1 MSQTV
6 SASES
11 QTIKTDLNVNEILD
25 DLLYRS
31 TKPNPNREI
40 LVASSVAHKNSNNN
54 NNKSQCRQRHP
65 ALLLPAI
72 ADKSSHSSVSPLRNV
87 NNGNCVPVVVSRQN
101 SANYWNQYPSESEF
115 DTTRIDN
122 YLNALNL
129 SRRHR
134 SQRSS
139 SKQNIKP
146 MRSRS
151 VDTTL
156 GRLRLSIH
164 KPVNTILNAIT
175 SPSGAK
181 IVSSTSC
188 QSAGGSSKSQN
199 NRNAL
204 VTRSESLNS
213 EGSSLSG
220 ESVCCEFNS
229 SISHPGKS
237 VLKKT
242 NATNPVHMGPGKKN
256 VTFSAFATIQLMEG

>member
-6 SASES
+6 SLSETHS
-11 QTIKTDLNVNEILD
+11 LKSELNINEILD

-31 TKPNPNREI
+31 SKPNPNREI
-40 LVASSVAHKNSNNN
+40 LIAPTVGHKNGTINS
-54 NNKSQCRQRHP
+54 KSQCRQRQP
-65 ALLLPAI
+65 ALLLPA
-72 ADKSSHSSVSPLRNV
+72 KTENGLHSSSSVQRHSHSNS
-87 NNGNCVPVVVSRQN
+87 VPVVLSRQN

-134 SQRSS
+134 SQKPVNRI
-139 SKQNIKP
+139 NAKP

-151 VDTTL
+151 VDATL
-156 GRLRLSIH
+156 TRLRLSIH
-164 KPVNTILNAIT
+164 KPVNTILNAFA

-181 IVSSTSC
+181 GASN
-188 QSAGGSSKSQN
+188 QSGSAKSQSS
-199 NRNAL
+199 RNAL

-229 SISHPGKS
+229 NHNTPGKS
-237 VLKKT
+237 VLKK
-242 NATNPVHMGPGKKN
+242 NSAGSSVHIGPGKKN

>member
-1 MSQTV
+1 MSQTMTT
-6 SASES
+6 SE
-11 QTIKTDLNVNEILD
+11 TLKPDLNVNEILD

-31 TKPNPNREI
+31 SKPNPNREI
-40 LVASSVAHKNSNNN
+40 LVASSVSHKNPNA
-54 NNKSQCRQRHP
+54 NKSQCRQRQP

-72 ADKSSHSSVSPLRNV
+72 TDNSSHSSVPNSRHAT
-87 NNGNCVPVVVSRQN
+87 NGNCVPVVVSRQN
-101 SANYWNQYPSESEF
+101 SANYWTQRQYPSESEF

-139 SKQNIKP
+139 SKQNVKP
-146 MRSRS
+146 LRSRS

-156 GRLRLSIH
+156 SRLRLSIH
-164 KPVNTILNAIT
+164 KPVNSLLNAIT

-181 IVSSTSC
+181 IAPPVSC
-188 QSAGGSSKSQN
+188 QSAGSSSKSQT
-199 NRNAL
+199 NRNAC

-220 ESVCCEFNS
+220 ESLCCEFNS
-229 SISHPGKS
+229 SLINPGKS

-242 NATNPVHMGPGKKN
+242 NNTSTVHMGPGKKN

>member
-6 SASES
+6 SVSET
-11 QTIKTDLNVNEILD
+11 QTLKSELNINEILD

-31 TKPNPNREI
+31 SKPNPNREI
-40 LVASSVAHKNSNNN
+40 LIAPTVSQKNGTVNG
-54 NNKSQCRQRHP
+54 KSQCRQRQP
-65 ALLLPAI
+65 ARLLPATI
-72 ADKSSHSSVSPLRNV
+72 ENGVHSSSSVQRHSH
-87 NNGNCVPVVVSRQN
+87 NGNSIPVVLSRQN

-134 SQRSS
+134 SQKPVNR
-139 SKQNIKP
+139 ITAKP

-151 VDTTL
+151 VDATL
-156 GRLRLSIH
+156 TRLKLSIH
-164 KPVNTILNAIT
+164 KPVNTILNAFT
-175 SPSGAK
+175 SPTGAK
-181 IVSSTSC
+181 SAST
-188 QSAGGSSKSQN
+188 QSGSAKSQSS
-199 NRNAL
+199 RNAL

-220 ESVCCEFNS
+220 ESLCFEFNS
-229 SISHPGKS
+229 NHNTPGKS
-237 VLKKT
+237 VLKKNSAG
-242 NATNPVHMGPGKKN
+242 NAVHIGPGKKN